1 MIKLKI
7 LGWGDYPG
15 VSKLAQCCPKGPS
28 KREVGGSQ
36 TQKAM
41 WLQNQSDRE
50 IRRCSTAGFED
61 GAQDQE
67 PRNEAASRS

>member
-41 WLQNQSDRE
+41 
-50 IRRCSTAGFED
+50 
-61 GAQDQE
+61 
-67 PRNEAASRS
+67 